1 MKKKQVILIILMLL
15 IIISIILVNA
25 NIKTKETTKLNLNN
39 RNFSLSI
46 IKDGKNCYNSEGIDK
61 VWIYN
66 TLMFP
71 MDIVLSHIF
80 EDYDRTIEKQILS
93 YNNTTLEIKQS
104 ENIISVPNIYESNNS
119 KIDDTVNVEIEDIN
133 GTKYIPIYL
142 IAHIDGIE
150 IEIDNKQ
157 IYNENNYYSVNES
170 INLKKEDSNI
180 TIKIGE
186 TKEIAFST
194 DYIGQEQGALW
205 REEALKR
212 IEKYRKSDTN
222 IVVKNKNGNILK
234 NADVNIKMNSSEF
247 EFGTAIRMSETTKL
261 NGYNMIT
268 KNLFNAIGSEN
279 GFKWSVLNKNGSDI
293 PNDVINFAKKNNM
306 HLRGHCLWWDY
317 VNEDTNKFVGNL
329 ENPED
334 ETMAYVYSQYNNGNI
349 TYGKANEMLEEIRT
363 KFEEMVLNHIEQEV
377 AYFSDVTEWDV
388 TNELIDRQYFKYYL
402 YDKNAL
408 KDSKFTT
415 TTSKYV
421 ANYTDNE
428 EYYRF
433 IAKCYDKTKATNA
446 LSKLVLNENCIMGDF
461 HSKQVEDMIRI
472 INNINKYTKNIDTL
486 GIQYHVNNNYQY
498 TPQSYYNQIN
508 YVLEQTGL
516 TDVVVTEYDNYT
528 SDKLNKYT
536 YAEKKIKANYLKDTL
551 IACYSNS
558 NISGFNFWVYNSK
571 TGSFVQEEW
580 NVYEELMKEWLNDEQ
595 SGTTDENGLYS
606 TRAYNGEYTATVEV
620 NGIKAEKT
628 FTVSPDTDTVEI
640 IINNTAEKLNIKQIP
655 NKTQYIQGK
664 ETLYLTGG
672 VLEVLYNDGTTKE
685 IPLTDKN
692 IEISN
697 MDNNILGKQTI
708 TVKYENLETSFTI
721 EVLEDIIGN
730 VSSEILQNYEEF
742 EQSYSNEIQNTQNA
756 AQEILNL
763 KEKIQILQNNVVIE
777 NNEELYQ
784 YADTINNISLQLIEN
799 NINNE
804 NIYSIINDTYK
815 ILKLYEQLNTLAV
828 EQNITPDTQD
838 IINRISEFNNKVSY
852 YEDLN
857 ISTIKEFIIQAEN
870 YIKNIENN
878 SIYAINASYL
888 TNCSN
893 MILNNYINNYL
904 NENQFTLN
912 YNTQEFTN
920 KDVIITLNAGNDQ
933 TIKIKNTNSNTY
945 TITENGEYLIEYTR
959 RDFTDSITV
968 NVNWI
973 DKQAPIIKGIVN
985 EEVYTEPVQIIVEDE
1000 NLENITFTKDG
1011 QVVEFVNGVTILE
1024 DGTYKIIV
1032 TDKAKNETTVEFI
1045 YVDLQIPD
1053 YEIKEDKYIINIEPN
1068 TTVEEFSTKMNTSSN
1083 MVFKKDGK
1091 QLSNKQK
1098 ISTGTELTIEN
1109 SIKYILVV
1117 TGDVTGDGNVN
1128 ISDLVKLNM
1137 YSVGK
1142 FNLQN
1147 EYLFAGDVNHDRNV
1161 NIGDIVRLNLFSI
1174 KKLNAL

>member
-1 MKKKQVILIILMLL
+1 M
-15 IIISIILVNA
+15 
-25 NIKTKETTKLNLNN
+25 
-39 RNFSLSI
+39 
-46 IKDGKNCYNSEGIDK
+46 
-61 VWIYN
+61 
-66 TLMFP
+66 
-71 MDIVLSHIF
+71 
-80 EDYDRTIEKQILS
+80 
-93 YNNTTLEIKQS
+93 
-104 ENIISVPNIYESNNS
+104 
-119 KIDDTVNVEIEDIN
+119 
-133 GTKYIPIYL
+133 YIPLYL
-142 IAHIDGIE
+142 ISNIDGIE
-150 IEIDNKQ
+150 VEIDNKE
-157 IYNENNYYSVNES
+157 IYDKNNYYNVNEA
-170 INLKKEDSNI
+170 INTKKNESNI
-180 TIKIGE
+180 TIKIGKSKKN
-186 TKEIAFST
+186 TSST
-194 DYIGQEQGALW
+194 EYVGQEQGALW

-212 IEKYRKSDTN
+212 IEKYRKSFTN
-222 IVVKNKNGNILK
+222 IIVKNQNGDIIE
-234 NADVNIKMNSSEF
+234 NANVDIKMNNNDF
-247 EFGTAIRMSETTKL
+247 KFGTAIRMAENTGMNKFDNIS
-261 NGYNMIT
+261 N
-268 KNLFNAIGSEN
+268 NLFNSIGSEN
-279 GFKWSVLNKNGSDI
+279 GFKWSVLNQNGSNI
-293 PNDVINFAKKNNM
+293 PNDVINFAKEKNFYIRGHYLWQDSLNTDIFNLKGELDNPKEGTMSYIYTKYKNGQINLEEANTLIENLKNNF
-306 HLRGHCLWWDY
+306 
-317 VNEDTNKFVGNL
+317 K
-329 ENPED
+329 
-334 ETMAYVYSQYNNGNI
+334 NI
-349 TYGKANEMLEEIRT
+349 
-363 KFEEMVLNHIEQEV
+363 VLNHIYDEITS
-377 AYFSDVTEWDV
+377 FPDVEEWDV
-388 TNELIDRQYFKYYL
+388 INEPITYQYFKYYL
-402 YDKNAL
+402 YDKNL
-408 KDSKFTT
+408 L
-415 TTSKYV
+415 
-421 ANYTDNE
+421 NE
-428 EYYRF
+428 SDFINSNPSSDLPYNENNEYYKF
-433 IAKCYDKTKATNA
+433 MAQCFDKAREANEN
-446 LSKLVLNENCIMGDF
+446 LKLVLNDNRINGNYNS
-461 HSKQVEDMIRI
+461 SKVNSF
-472 INNINKYTKNIDTL
+472 INIVKGIKQYTNEVNSI
-486 GIQYHVNNNYQY
+486 GVQYHVWNNYRY
-498 TPQSYYNQIN
+498 TPQTYYNQIN
-508 YVLEQTGL
+508 YVLSETGMS
-516 TDVVVTEYDNYT
+516 DAVVTEYNNYVV
-528 SDKLNKYT
+528 DKKNKYT
-536 YAEKKIKANYLKDTL
+536 EEEKETKANYLRDTL
-551 IACYSNS
+551 IACYSNQ
-558 NISGFNFWVYNSK
+558 NISGFNFWVYNSG

-580 NVYEELMKEWLNDEQ
+580 DVYEELMQEWLNDKQ

-640 IINNTAEKLNIKQIP
+640 IINNTAEKLNIKQMP
-655 NKTQYIQGK
+655 NKIQYIQGK
-664 ETLYLTGG
+664 EELDLTGG

-692 IEISN
+692 IEISS

-904 NENQFTLN
+904 NENQLTLN

-973 DKQAPIIKGIVN
+973 DKQAPIINGIKN

-1011 QVVEFVNGVTILE
+1011 QVIEFVNGVTISE
-1024 DGTYKIIV
+1024 DGTYKIIA

-1137 YSVGK
+1137 HSVGK

-1147 EYLFAGDVNHDRNV
+1147 EYILAGDVNHDRNV
-1161 NIGDIVRLNLFSI
+1161 NIGDIVRLNLYSI
-1174 KKLNAL
+1174 GKLNSL

>member
-1 MKKKQVILIILMLL
+1 M
-15 IIISIILVNA
+15 
-25 NIKTKETTKLNLNN
+25 
-39 RNFSLSI
+39 
-46 IKDGKNCYNSEGIDK
+46 
-61 VWIYN
+61 
-66 TLMFP
+66 
-71 MDIVLSHIF
+71 
-80 EDYDRTIEKQILS
+80 
-93 YNNTTLEIKQS
+93 
-104 ENIISVPNIYESNNS
+104 
-119 KIDDTVNVEIEDIN
+119 
-133 GTKYIPIYL
+133 YIPLYL
-142 IAHIDGIE
+142 ISNIDGIE
-150 IEIDNKQ
+150 VEIDNKE
-157 IYNENNYYSVNES
+157 IYDKNNYYNVNEA
-170 INLKKEDSNI
+170 INTKKNESNI
-180 TIKIGE
+180 TIKIGKSKKN
-186 TKEIAFST
+186 TSST
-194 DYIGQEQGALW
+194 EYVGQEQGALW

-212 IEKYRKSDTN
+212 IEKYRKSFTN
-222 IVVKNKNGNILK
+222 IIVKNQNGDIIE
-234 NADVNIKMNSSEF
+234 NANVDIKMNNNDF
-247 EFGTAIRMSETTKL
+247 KFGTAIRMAENTGMNKFDNIS
-261 NGYNMIT
+261 N
-268 KNLFNAIGSEN
+268 NLFNSIGSEN
-279 GFKWSVLNKNGSDI
+279 GFKWSVLNQNGSNI
-293 PNDVINFAKKNNM
+293 PNDVINFAKEKNFYIRGHYLWQDSLNTDIFNLKGELDNPKEGTMSYIYTKYKNGQINLEEANTLIENLKNNF
-306 HLRGHCLWWDY
+306 
-317 VNEDTNKFVGNL
+317 K
-329 ENPED
+329 
-334 ETMAYVYSQYNNGNI
+334 NI
-349 TYGKANEMLEEIRT
+349 
-363 KFEEMVLNHIEQEV
+363 VLNHIYDEITS
-377 AYFSDVTEWDV
+377 FPDVEEWDV
-388 TNELIDRQYFKYYL
+388 INEPITYQYFKYYL
-402 YDKNAL
+402 YDKNL
-408 KDSKFTT
+408 L
-415 TTSKYV
+415 
-421 ANYTDNE
+421 NE
-428 EYYRF
+428 SDFINSNPSSDLPYNENNEYYKF
-433 IAKCYDKTKATNA
+433 MAQCFDKAREANEN
-446 LSKLVLNENCIMGDF
+446 LKLVLNDNRINGNYNS
-461 HSKQVEDMIRI
+461 SKVNSF
-472 INNINKYTKNIDTL
+472 INIVKGIKQYTNEVNSI
-486 GIQYHVNNNYQY
+486 GVQYHVWNNYRY
-498 TPQSYYNQIN
+498 TPQTYYNQIN
-508 YVLEQTGL
+508 YVLSETGMS
-516 TDVVVTEYDNYT
+516 DAVVTEYNNYVV
-528 SDKLNKYT
+528 DKKNKYT
-536 YAEKKIKANYLKDTL
+536 EEEKETKANYLRDTL
-551 IACYSNS
+551 IACYSNQ
-558 NISGFNFWVYNSK
+558 NISGFNFWVYNSG

-580 NVYEELMKEWLNDEQ
+580 DVYEELMQEWLNDKQ

-640 IINNTAEKLNIKQIP
+640 IINNTAEKLNIKQMP
-655 NKTQYIQGK
+655 NKIQYIQGK
-664 ETLYLTGG
+664 EELDLTGG

-692 IEISN
+692 IEISS

-904 NENQFTLN
+904 NENQLTLN

-973 DKQAPIIKGIVN
+973 DKQAPIINGIKN

-1011 QVVEFVNGVTILE
+1011 QVIEFVNGVTISE
-1024 DGTYKIIV
+1024 DGTYKIIA

-1068 TTVEEFSTKMNTSSN
+1068 TTVEEFLTKMNTSSN
-1083 MVFKKDGK
+1083 ITLEKDAQ
-1091 QLSNKQK
+1091 QLSNEQK
-1098 ISTGTELTIEN
+1098 VSTGTELTIEN

-1137 YSVGK
+1137 HSVGK

-1147 EYLFAGDVNHDRNV
+1147 EYILAGDVNHDRNV
-1161 NIGDIVRLNLFSI
+1161 NIGDIVRLNLYSI
-1174 KKLNAL
+1174 GKLNSL

>member
-1 MKKKQVILIILMLL
+1 MPKKLVVIFIVIIMILL
-15 IIISIILVNA
+15 SYVIINQYILQ
-25 NIKTKETTKLNLNN
+25 TSYTYSQE
-39 RNFSLSI
+39 FSLKTSRGNEVVYNNSDINI
-46 IKDGKNCYNSEGIDK
+46 IE
-61 VWIYN
+61 IYN
-66 TLMFP
+66 NLFCP
-71 MDIVLSHIF
+71 MDEILESLF
-80 EDYDRTIEKQILS
+80 EDYNNEIKTTQELILNNYKMEVNIEK
-93 YNNTTLEIKQS
+93 NTI
-104 ENIISVPNIYESNNS
+104 NIPNVYINNNS
-119 KIDDTVNVEIEDIN
+119 EIDDSVLVEIEEVD
-133 GTKYIPIYL
+133 GKKYIPVYL
-142 IAHIDGIE
+142 VANIPGVQVY
-150 IEIDNKQ
+150 IDNKEV
-157 IYNENNYYSVNES
+157 YDTDNYYNGISALNCRKDIHDIEIVVEEES
-170 INLKKEDSNI
+170 ELDIISKEYV
-180 TIKIGE
+180 GE
-186 TKEIAFST
+186 
-194 DYIGQEQGALW
+194 EQGALW

-212 IEKYRKSDTN
+212 VEKYRKSDTN
-222 IVVKNKNGNILK
+222 IVVKNQNGQTIN
-234 NADVNIKMNSSEF
+234 NVNVDIQMDNNEF
-247 EFGTAIRMSETTKL
+247 KFGTSIRM
-261 NGYNMIT
+261 IT
-268 KNLFNAIGSEN
+268 ASGTNKYTRINRNFFNTIGSEN
-279 GFKWSVLNKNGSDI
+279 GFKWSVISENGSTI
-293 PNDVINFAKKNNM
+293 PNDVINFAKENNM
-306 HLRGHCLWWDY
+306 YIRGHLLWGDAL
-317 VNEDTNKFVGNL
+317 VADTKQLLGNINGS
-329 ENPED
+329 EEG
-334 ETMAYVYSQYNNGNI
+334 TMAYIYKQYNEGNI
-349 TYGKANEMLEEIRT
+349 SDEEIEELINDLQI
-363 KFEEMVLNHIEQEV
+363 KFESIVLQHIEKMMLD
-377 AYFSDVTEWDV
+377 FPDVNEWDV
-388 TNELIDRQYFKYYL
+388 INEPISQQYFKYYL
-402 YDKNAL
+402 YERNLLTDNNFLTSTRKNR
-408 KDSKFTT
+408 TT
-415 TTSKYV
+415 
-421 ANYTDNE
+421 YTDNE
-428 EYYRF
+428 EYYQF
-433 IAKCYDKTKATNA
+433 MVKCFDKARETNPNI
-446 LSKLVLNENCIMGDF
+446 KLAINDNKINGNISSEEA
-461 HSKQVEDMIRI
+461 SSTIRI
-472 INNINKYTKNIDTL
+472 INNISKYTNNIDAL
-486 GIQYHVNNNYQY
+486 GVQYHVKNNYQH

-508 YVLEQTGL
+508 YVLEQTEL
-516 TDVVVTEYDNYT
+516 TDAVVTEYDNYVV
-528 SDKLNKYT
+528 DKKNKYT
-536 YAEKKIKANYLKDTL
+536 DAEKETKANYLRDTL
-551 IACYSNS
+551 IACYSNQ
-558 NISGFNFWVYNSK
+558 NISGFNFWVYNSG

-580 NVYEELMKEWLNDEQ
+580 DVYEELMKEWLNDEQ

-620 NGIKAEKT
+620 NGLKAEKT

-640 IINNTAEKLNIKQIP
+640 IINNTAEKLNIKQMPI
-655 NKTQYIQGK
+655 KIKYIQGK
-664 ETLYLTGG
+664 EDLDLTGG
-672 VLEVLYNDGTTKE
+672 ILEVLYNDGTTKE

-692 IEISN
+692 IEISS

-904 NENQFTLN
+904 NENQLTLN

-920 KDVIITLNAGNDQ
+920 KDVTITLNAGNDQ

-973 DKQAPIIKGIVN
+973 DKQAPIINGIKN

-1011 QVVEFVNGVTILE
+1011 QVIEFVNGVTISE
-1024 DGTYKIIV
+1024 DGTYKIIA

-1068 TTVEEFSTKMNTSSN
+1068 TTVEEFLTKMNTSSN
-1083 MVFKKDGK
+1083 ITLEKDAQ
-1091 QLSNKQK
+1091 QLSNEQK
-1098 ISTGTELTIEN
+1098 VSTGTELTIEN
-1109 SIKYILVV
+1109 SIKYTLVV
-1117 TGDVTGDGNVN
+1117 TGDITGDGNVN

-1147 EYLFAGDVNHDRNV
+1147 EYLLAGDVNHDRNV
-1161 NIGDIVRLNLFSI
+1161 NIGDLVRLNLFSI
-1174 KKLNAL
+1174 GKINSL